1 MNGRLF
7 VATVTAL
14 FVATS
19 PLSAAEGFRESS
31 RVGRALAGRVAGEPV
46 NCISPSTIRSTTIVP
61 GLGIVYHARGG
72 KVYLNRPVSGRD
84 SLDDWDVLVTEVRG
98 GSVCAGE
105 ALKLVDPSTH
115 IMTGLIFLGKFVP
128 YSKIRN

>member
-14 FVATS
+14 FEATS

-46 NCISPSTIRSTTIVP
+46 SCINPSTIRSTTIVP

-72 KVYLNRPVSGRD
+72 KIYLNQPVSGQS
-84 SLDDWDVLVTEVRG
+84 SLNDWDVLVTEIRG
-98 GSVCAGE
+98 GSICNGE
-105 ALKLVDPSTH
+105 VVKLIDPSTH
-115 IMTGLIFLGKFVP
+115 MLTGLIFLGKFVP
-128 YSKIRN
+128 YTKTRS